1 MVGAEVGDET
11 GAGVADLL
19 DGEDDAGLGVV
30 VVVAD
35 GDRPREVLDVLL
47 GGRELV
53 EAERVIVDGAAHAAI

>member
-1 MVGAEVGDET
+1 MVGVEVGDEA

-47 GGRELV
+47 AGRELV
-53 EAERVIVDGAAHAAI
+53 EAERVVVDGAAHGAI

>member
-1 MVGAEVGDET
+1 MAGLEVGDEA
-11 GAGVADLL
+11 GAGAADLL

-47 GGRELV
+47 AGRELV
-53 EAERVIVDGAAHAAI
+53 EAERVVVDGAAHRAI

>member
-1 MVGAEVGDET
+1 MVGAEVGDEA

-47 GGRELV
+47 GGRQLV
-53 EAERVIVDGAAHAAI
+53 EA